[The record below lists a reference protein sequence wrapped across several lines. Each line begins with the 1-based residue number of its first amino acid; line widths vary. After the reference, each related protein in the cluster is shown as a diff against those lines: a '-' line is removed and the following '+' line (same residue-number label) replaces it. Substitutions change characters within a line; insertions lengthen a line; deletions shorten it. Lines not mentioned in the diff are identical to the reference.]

1 MAPRSD
7 TLARLRSRL
16 QRKLSARRVLTEL
29 AACPAPEQRRIAAD
43 IGFGL
48 SDLRRLAG
56 SHLGPT
62 ELLPRRLQQLGLD
75 PEFLKRASPA
85 SYRDLVRVCAS
96 CGAWRACRNDLARGN
111 AQTGMDN
118 YCRNSPTLDRLIAKD

>member
-56 SHLGPT
+56 SHLGP
-62 ELLPRRLQQLGLD
+62 PNCCRGGCNSSGLIRS
-75 PEFLKRASPA
+75 F
-85 SYRDLVRVCAS
+85 
-96 CGAWRACRNDLARGN
+96 
-111 AQTGMDN
+111 
-118 YCRNSPTLDRLIAKD
+118 